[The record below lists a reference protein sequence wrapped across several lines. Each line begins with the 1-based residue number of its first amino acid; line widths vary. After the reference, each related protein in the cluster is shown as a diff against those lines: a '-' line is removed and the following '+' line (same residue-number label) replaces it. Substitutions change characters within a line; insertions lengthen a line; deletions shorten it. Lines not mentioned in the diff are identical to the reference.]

1 MATARK
7 KKSPKLKFELSRM
20 GVAGIAI
27 VVFCVFLWM
36 FLLGVWVGQKV
47 LFPTQP
53 QISNIETTK
62 TAVKEELLY
71 LDNNGKRKKKF

>member
-1 MATARK
+1 MATVRK
-7 KKSPKLKFELSRM
+7 KKIPKLKFEVSRT

-47 LFPTQP
+47 LFP
-53 QISNIETTK
+53 IETQTSNSQTPK
-62 TAVKEELLY
+62 TTVSQELLH
-71 LDNNGKRKKKF
+71 LDNNGKTKKKF